1 MIPAFN
7 EEHRLPALLN
17 ELPTVIDPATTELV
31 VVDDGSSDRTAS
43 VARDLGAWAAR
54 NTVIELGTNQGKGA
68 AVRRGVAAARGKVI
82 IFVDA
87 DNATDLGVLP
97 AMEAELETAHA
108 VFGSRNAPGAT
119 VIGSPPLRGWMGRTY
134 SQVAQRVLG
143 SSVSDSQCGC
153 KAFRAPVAKV
163 VFALSTLDGFAFDA
177 EVLHLLERLDLIIR
191 EEPVRWTHI
200 PGSKIGITD
209 PFLMFADT
217 LRVRIPTVRPGI
229 AYVSLPAN
237 QSLAIDDEVRQTDP
251 VGVIEDRRYVLVP
264 FAEPGQ
270 LEALAERVAIRGG
283 EAIETGRLCADSRRA
298 LTSYYSMIATLLR

>member
-17 ELPTVIDPATTELV
+17 ELPNVVDPATTEIV
-31 VVDDGSSDRTAS
+31 VVDDGSSDATTA
-43 VARDLGAWAAR
+43 VAHELGSWAAR

-68 AVRRGVAAARGKVI
+68 AVRRGVAAARGRVI
-82 IFVDA
+82 TFVDA

-97 AMEAELETAHA
+97 AMEARLETAHA

-134 SQVAQRVLG
+134 SRVAQRVLG

-153 KAFRAPVAKV
+153 KAFRAPAAKL

-177 EVLHLLERLDLIIR
+177 EVLHLLERLGLTIH
-191 EEPVRWTHI
+191 EEPVRWTHM
-200 PGSKIGITD
+200 PGSKIGLTD
-209 PFLMFADT
+209 PLLMFADT
-217 LRVRIPTVRPGI
+217 LRVRIPTVPPGI
-229 AYVSLPAN
+229 PFVSLPAN

-251 VGVIEDRRYVLVP
+251 VGVFDDRQYVLVP

-270 LEALAERVAIRGG
+270 LKAVAERVAIRGG
-283 EAIETGRLCADSRRA
+283 EAIETGQLTAQSRRA
-298 LTSYYSMIATLLR
+298 LGEHYAMLAAIAS